1 MDHLTISQAKNEI
14 KKLEDRLELYL
25 TKKKINF
32 ERTQPSSPKLKD
44 IIPGKSNSME
54 HFDKFTHYVIKD
66 EELDKTIYLIQ
77 EEINAYEKYIIN
89 EMRRIAESSKE
100 EKIIYYRDEEHKS
113 WEEIAR
119 IVHYSVRQCQR
130 KYKGK

>member
-1 MDHLTISQAKNEI
+1 MEHLTITQARNEI

-32 ERTQPSSPKLKD
+32 ERTQPSSPKLRD
-44 IIPGKSNSME
+44 IIPGKSNSPDV
-54 HFDKFTHYVIKD
+54 FDKFTHYVIKD
-66 EELDKTIYLIQ
+66 EELDQTIYLIQ

-89 EMRRIAESSKE
+89 EMKRISESSKE
-100 EKIIYYRDEEHKS
+100 EKIIYYRDEENKS
-113 WEEIAR
+113 WEEIAK